1 MKIRQVVES
10 ERILRMKIEAIYIKL
25 ELEFQL
31 NQWVFESYYIIDKIC
46 VTHKLFLT
54 KMNVYPK
61 SKILYISINIVTV
74 LAKILPSKLCQNS
87 L

>member
-1 MKIRQVVES
+1 MKIRQVAES
-10 ERILRMKIEAIYIKL
+10 ERILRMKIEAIIKL

-31 NQWVFESYYIIDKIC
+31 NQWVFEIYYIIDKIC

-54 KMNVYPK
+54 KMNVYTK